1 MDTSAQLART
11 PKGHE
16 EIFNQGHTVRPKCRQ
31 ILFAI
36 GDGITLGALRDKL
49 PHLEL
54 DTLLGD
60 LQRGGYIE
68 IRGEAAAFSPL
79 PSPAA
84 APVAAPPAAP
94 PAATAPRAAGAGS
107 GLARARAHVLDT
119 LSALAGTKSPAYR
132 KMSEVVDAEGFM
144 AALAMCR
151 KVVAAVASPHQA
163 AEMEAQ
169 ALAHLGG

>member
-36 GDGITLGALRDKL
+36 GDGITLDALRDKL
-49 PHLEL
+49 PNLEL

-68 IRGEAAAFSPL
+68 IRGEAPASSPA
-79 PSPAA
+79 PAA
-84 APVAAPPAAP
+84 APAAPP
-94 PAATAPRAAGAGS
+94 PAAAAPRAAGEES
-107 GLARARAHVLDT
+107 GLARARTHVLDT

-144 AALAMCR
+144 EALAMCR

-163 AEMEAQ
+163 ADMEAQ
-169 ALAHLGG
+169 ALAHLDG